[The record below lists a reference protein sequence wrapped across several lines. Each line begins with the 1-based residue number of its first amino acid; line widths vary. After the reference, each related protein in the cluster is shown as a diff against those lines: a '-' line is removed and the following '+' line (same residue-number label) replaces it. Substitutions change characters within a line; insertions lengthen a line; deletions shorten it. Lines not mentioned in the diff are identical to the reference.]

1 LENSPYTGR
10 IAVLIKQYE
19 SCIGLS
25 LPAIG
30 RWKIEFW
37 YCPANYAIRKHK
49 HPELDIRLFF
59 LFGHNTT
66 FYRERN
72 TQYSSRL
79 VSRTVKWWN
88 CFSRFTL
95 LRGDYHWFT
104 VSKFPLIFMNVEKWY
119 STPTSASESF
129 EE

>member
-1 LENSPYTGR
+1 MIQR
-10 IAVLIKQYE
+10 YE

-25 LPAIG
+25 FPAIG

-37 YCPANYAIRKHK
+37 FCPANYAIKKHC
-49 HPELDIRLFF
+49 HPKLDIKLFF
-59 LFGHNTT
+59 IFGAGTT
-66 FYRERN
+66 FFRERN
-72 TQYSSRL
+72 TKYSSKLDSYAVKGWRDFGRCFTIL
-79 VSRTVKWWN
+79 RT
-88 CFSRFTL
+88 
-95 LRGDYHWFT
+95 DYHYFT